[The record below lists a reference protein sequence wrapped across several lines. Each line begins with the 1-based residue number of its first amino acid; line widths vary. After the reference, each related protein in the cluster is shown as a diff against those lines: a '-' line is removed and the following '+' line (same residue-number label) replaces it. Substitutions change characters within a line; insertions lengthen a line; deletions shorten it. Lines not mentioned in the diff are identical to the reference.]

1 MSNSESLVF
10 YVLSF
15 LASAALFHIGQ
26 RTKRKVFT
34 IFAIL
39 IPVLIGGLR
48 YNVGVDYEAYRE
60 IVTTAANE
68 RSIFFIRYPGIEPAI
83 SLFGYLPWQAFFVI
97 TSFLTILFFYLGFC
111 RFKTKHIGLCM
122 LLVMMIM
129 YPQALGTIRQGVSMA
144 VCFFA
149 FSFIPERRLWPFL
162 LSIAFATLFHYSSL
176 VMLLVYP
183 LYYFAV
189 QTPTTDRKF
198 VVRLITL
205 IAIFVAAVVVGFRFL
220 EYIPILGKYATYA
233 SENTMLEYG
242 EFLTSHNILPEL
254 AATAFI
260 VMFYNHLVRNNKMGR
275 FMMTCIFMMMVITLT
290 GFFVPFASR
299 LSDYFMPFFFLA
311 FTAAIDTFKDTR
323 SQNFMIAA
331 VVAYCLLF
339 FYAGIYLNGSGEI
352 FPYRTLFELTGFLR
366 A

>member
-26 RTKRKVFT
+26 RTKRRVFT
-34 IFAIL
+34 VLAIL

-97 TSFLTILFFYLGFC
+97 TSFITILFFYLGFR

-122 LLVMMIM
+122 LLVMMVM

-162 LSIAFATLFHYSSL
+162 FSIAFATLFHYSSL
-176 VMLLVYP
+176 VMLLIYP
-183 LYYFAV
+183 LYHFVV
-189 QTPTTDRKF
+189 QMPTTNRKF
-198 VVRLITL
+198 LVRLMTL
-205 IAIFVAAVVVGFRFL
+205 IVVFVAVVIIGFRYL
-220 EYIPILGKYATYA
+220 NYIPILGKYATYA
-233 SENTMLEYG
+233 SESTMHEYS

-260 VMFYNHLVRNNKMGR
+260 IMFYNHLVKNNKSGR
-275 FMMTCIFMMMVITLT
+275 FMMTCIFLMMIITLT

-311 FTAAIDTFKDTR
+311 FTSAIDTFDDVHSR
-323 SQNFMIAA
+323 YIMASAVIA
-331 VVAYCLLF
+331 YSLLF
-339 FYAGIYLNGSGEI
+339 FVAGIYINGSGEI
-352 FPYRTLFELTGFLR
+352 FPYRTLFELAGFLR